1 MFIRTAGD
9 NVRIEVEV
17 SDYTGTKQ
25 NASTI
30 IITIKDPAGVVK
42 VNAAAMTYAGTTGD
56 YFYKWQSA
64 GTDAAGTY
72 TALVDAT
79 VSTDT
84 GREKIFF
91 ELRAP

>member
-17 SDYTGTKQ
+17 SDKDGTKQ

-30 IITIKDPAGVVK
+30 LITIKDPAGVVK
-42 VNAAAMTYAGTTGD
+42 VNAAAMTSAGTTGD
-56 YFYKWQSA
+56 YYYKWQSA
-64 GTDAAGTY
+64 GTDTAGTY
-72 TALVDAT
+72 TSYVDAT
-79 VSTDT
+79 VSGDT
-84 GREKIFF
+84 GREKIIF